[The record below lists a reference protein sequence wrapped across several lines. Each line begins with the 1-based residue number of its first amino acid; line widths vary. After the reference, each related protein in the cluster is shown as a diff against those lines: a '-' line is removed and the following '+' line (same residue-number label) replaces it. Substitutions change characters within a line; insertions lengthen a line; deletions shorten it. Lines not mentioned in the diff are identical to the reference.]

1 MLALAFI
8 NKILLNR
15 IECEDMKID
24 LAFHFNE
31 QRCVC
36 VLHFVFNVNLIPIP
50 NQTIILKFSANCSKH
65 LNNKYTQSN
74 DVWI

>member
-8 NKILLNR
+8 NVILLNR

-24 LAFHFNE
+24 LVFHFNE
-31 QRCVC
+31 QRCV
-36 VLHFVFNVNLIPIP
+36 LHFVFDVNLIPIP

-65 LNNKYTQSN
+65 LNDKYTQSN
-74 DVWI
+74 DV